1 MSGRG
6 RATLWVFGGILLGRI
21 IGYGRELSIAST
33 FGLSDMADV
42 VQAGLTIPDVMF
54 NLLVGGAVGAAL
66 IPEFTRRSGEERN
79 GLHRAALVWLGSVLA
94 VVALIAAIWP
104 APLVTLVASGFKPPA
119 KVDLVTQ
126 LVRGLVFVV
135 PLTAVAAVTRAYLHA
150 HQRFASASI
159 STFIYNLGLVVGVV
173 LMGAGAP
180 LEVIVIAALAGA
192 ATAWLVQLAE
202 SRIVR
207 VAEVVRVPF
216 ESALALRYGQALVVG
231 VLIFVMPVLAKSAAS
246 HYGEGSWTTMH
257 YAIKLIELPLGTILT
272 VLSVVLLPAF
282 AERLESHREE
292 SLALAGS
299 ALRVTLMLAVA
310 IAAPLAIFSQAFAT
324 LLFGYGEMGP
334 DGARRVG
341 ELAAP
346 LVIAMVGQAIL
357 SLLTSLSHAKRDM
370 VSPVVAS
377 VVALVAGALTGFL
390 MAPMGI
396 TSIAVAYA
404 VTFAVLPVVLM
415 ALLHVRHRFELA
427 ASLAGM
433 RYGMAIAM
441 MGGLAVGVSVVVQ
454 FAPLTPLLQVVVAL
468 ALGAAML
475 ALGLVVGQIKPDL
488 AQLRGAKRQNQTE
501 PAEE

>member
-104 APLVTLVASGFKPPA
+104 APLVTLVASGFA
-119 KVDLVTQ
+119 ARESDLVSQ

-150 HQRFASASI
+150 HQRFASASV

-216 ESALALRYGQALVVG
+216 ESAVALRYGQALMVG

-282 AERLESHREE
+282 AEQLESHREE

-324 LLFGYGEMGP
+324 VLFGYGEMGP
-334 DGARRVG
+334 EGARRVG

-346 LVIAMVGQAIL
+346 LVVAMVGQAIL
-357 SLLTSLSHAKRDM
+357 SLLTSLSHAQRDM

-433 RYGMAIAM
+433 RYGMSIAM
-441 MGGLAVGVSVVVQ
+441 MGGLAVGISVVVQ

>member
-119 KVDLVTQ
+119 KVDHVTQ

-150 HQRFASASI
+150 HQRFASASV

-310 IAAPLAIFSQAFAT
+310 IAVPLAIFSQGFAT
-324 LLFGYGEMGP
+324 VLFGYGAMGP

-346 LVIAMVGQAIL
+346 LVVAMAGQAVL

-377 VVALVAGALTGFL
+377 VAALGAGVATGFL
-390 MAPMGI
+390 TATMGVA
-396 TSIAVAYA
+396 SIAVAYA
-404 VTFAVLPVVLM
+404 VTFAVLPLALM
-415 ALLHVRHRFELA
+415 ALLQIRHRFDLV

-433 RYGMAIAM
+433 RFGMALAM
-441 MGGLAVGVSVVVQ
+441 MCGLAFVASLLVQAWVLTPWAQVGVGLV
-454 FAPLTPLLQVVVAL
+454 
-468 ALGAAML
+468 LGAVML
-475 ALGLVVGQIKPDL
+475 GVGFFVGQIRPDV